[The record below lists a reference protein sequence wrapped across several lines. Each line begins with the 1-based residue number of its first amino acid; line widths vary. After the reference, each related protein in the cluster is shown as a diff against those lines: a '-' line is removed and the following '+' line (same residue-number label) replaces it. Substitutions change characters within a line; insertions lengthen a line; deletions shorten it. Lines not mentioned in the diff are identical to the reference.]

1 MAARLKA
8 EIWVKAHLR
17 TCNFMNIP
25 AFVVRRGDN
34 TAGVVLIKVNK
45 LNGSCMVLTPTTDF
59 NTGERQWL
67 QGTGADWVSE
77 EIADSYVEKQL
88 NFDSDLWVL
97 EIEDPEGRHLLQ
109 EKVII

>member
-8 EIWVKAHLR
+8 EIWAKAHLR

-34 TAGVVLIKVNK
+34 TAGIVLIKINK
-45 LNGSCMVLTPTTDF
+45 LNDNCMVLTPTTDF
-59 NTGERQWL
+59 STGERQWL
-67 QGTGADWVSE
+67 RGTGAEWVTE
-77 EIADSYVEKQL
+77 ETADRYIEKQL

-109 EKVII
+109 EKIIT

>member
-1 MAARLKA
+1 MSARLKA

-45 LNGSCMVLTPTTDF
+45 LNGSCMVFTPTTDF
-59 NTGERQWL
+59 NTGKRQWL

-77 EIADSYVEKQL
+77 ETADSYIEKQL
-88 NFDSDLWVL
+88 KFDSDLWVL
-97 EIEDPEGRHLLQ
+97 EIEDPEGRHMLQ
-109 EKVII
+109 EKIVT

>member
-1 MAARLKA
+1 MTTRLKA

-34 TAGVVLIKVNK
+34 TAGIVLIKINR
-45 LNGSCMVLTPTTDF
+45 LNDNCMVLTPTTDF
-59 NTGERQWL
+59 QTGKRQWL
-67 QGTGADWVSE
+67 KGTGPEWVSE
-77 EIADSYVEKQL
+77 ELADSYIEKQIK
-88 NFDSDLWVL
+88 FDSDLWVL

-109 EKVII
+109 DEVID